1 MLPDLSV
8 RRLQPADAGRV
19 QEFVRRLSAWTRTER
34 YFAPIRELN
43 ARQLERVTRPADS
56 RDLALAAFAG
66 EQLVALAE
74 CAGGEF
80 ALVVADGWQGLG
92 LGEALLERLLA
103 HAEESGLRSLH
114 GLVRERNRP
123 MLRLAGRLGFRIA
136 RDEDPGLMRVER
148 ALA

>member
-1 MLPDLSV
+1 M
-8 RRLQPADAGRV
+8 RRLGPADAGAV
-19 QEFVRRLSAWTRTER
+19 QDFVRRLSARTRTER

-43 ARQLERVTRPADS
+43 LRQLERITRPGGP
-56 RDLALAAFAG
+56 RDVALGAFAG
-66 EQLVALAE
+66 EQLVALGE

-103 HAEESGLRSLH
+103 HAEHHRLPALH

-123 MLRLAGRLGFRIA
+123 MLRLARRLGFRA
-136 RDEDPGLMRVER
+136 APAEDPGFMRIEFG
-148 ALA
+148 L